1 VGSIDALARTVR
13 TAAGILLVV
22 VTLAILTVIAG
33 RYAGFPTAWA
43 DEVARIAFLWSAC
56 LGAASGTYRGL
67 HFAIPL
73 IGANAS
79 KRTAQLIESAIA
91 LLIIALCALVLW
103 ATTSSIPVAHLARLP
118 ALGVT
123 GAWFHSAVSAFAAL
137 TCLFMAAKL
146 VATWRPAS

>member
-1 VGSIDALARTVR
+1 VGLVDALARAVR

-22 VTLAILTVIAG
+22 VTLAILTVITG
-33 RYAGFPTAWA
+33 RYAGFTTAWA
-43 DEVARIAFLWSAC
+43 DEVARIAFVWSAC

-79 KRTAQLIESAIA
+79 KRTRRLLESAIA
-91 LLIIALCALVLW
+91 LLIIALCVLVLW
-103 ATTSSIPVAHLARLP
+103 ATTRSIPVAHLARLP

>member
-1 VGSIDALARTVR
+1 MRSIETLARTLR
-13 TAAGILLVV
+13 TTAGILLVV

-79 KRTAQLIESAIA
+79 RRKRQLIESAIA

-103 ATTSSIPVAHLARLP
+103 ATTSSIPVANLARLP

-137 TCLFMAAKL
+137 TCLFMAVKL
-146 VATWRPAS
+146 VALWRPAS

>member
-1 VGSIDALARTVR
+1 MGSIEALARTVR

-73 IGANAS
+73 VGANAS

-91 LLIIALCALVLW
+91 MLIIALCALVLW

>member
-1 VGSIDALARTVR
+1 MGSIEALARTVR

-91 LLIIALCALVLW
+91 MLIIALCALVLW

-137 TCLFMAAKL
+137 TCLFMAATR